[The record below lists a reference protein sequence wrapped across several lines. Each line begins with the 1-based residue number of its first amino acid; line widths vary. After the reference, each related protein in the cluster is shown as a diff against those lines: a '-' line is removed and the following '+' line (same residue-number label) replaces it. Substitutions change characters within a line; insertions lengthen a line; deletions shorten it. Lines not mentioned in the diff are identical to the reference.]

1 MKHCPLSKG
10 FHAPHAATTHL
21 NSRLTQCRACRKLLT
36 RAHARIVRLL
46 ELLLQLIQLI
56 RTKGCAIA
64 TELRLITVLR
74 VAVLALDVCK
84 KCLQGV
90 SLIAFLLWQLWNS
103 PIIRLASTS
112 GERLSRLPDSGD
124 IAGSERRPLDK
135 LPPLL
140 LLLLFST
147 AWPSLPKPLPGKA
160 PLPPG
165 MGTALH
171 SA

>member
-21 NSRLTQCRACRKLLT
+21 NSRLTQRRACCELLT

-84 KCLQGV
+84 NVCKKSV
-90 SLIAFLLWQLWNS
+90 RVPSFLGELCNS

-112 GERLSRLPDSGD
+112 GERLSLLPDSGD

-140 LLLLFST
+140 LLLFST
-147 AWPSLPKPLPGKA
+147 A
-160 PLPPG
+160 
-165 MGTALH
+165 
-171 SA
+171 